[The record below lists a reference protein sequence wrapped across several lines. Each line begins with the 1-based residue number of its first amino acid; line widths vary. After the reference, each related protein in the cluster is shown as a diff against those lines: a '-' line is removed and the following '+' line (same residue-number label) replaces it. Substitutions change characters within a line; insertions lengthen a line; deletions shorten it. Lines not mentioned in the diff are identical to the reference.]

1 MLTKI
6 SRTQLIEIW
15 IGAIVVIMAC
25 SVVAG
30 VNLTISTG
38 PLWFVAAVVPPGV
51 LLLLWHGAPP
61 QTAAALMYT
70 VDTPSQDAGR

>member
-1 MLTKI
+1 MLTNI
-6 SRTQLIEIW
+6 SRTKLIEMW
-15 IGAIVVIMAC
+15 MAAIVVIMAC

-30 VNLTISTG
+30 VNLTITTG

-61 QTAAALMYT
+61 QTAAALMYSA
-70 VDTPSQDAGR
+70 DTQSHEAGR